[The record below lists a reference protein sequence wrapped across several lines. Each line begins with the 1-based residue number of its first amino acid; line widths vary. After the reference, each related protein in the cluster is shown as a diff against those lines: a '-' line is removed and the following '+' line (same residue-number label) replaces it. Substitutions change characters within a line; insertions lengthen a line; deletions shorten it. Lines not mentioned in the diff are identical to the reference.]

1 MPRLLVTGTMSRR
14 DILEMFTV
22 SRARAELIFVEY
34 ERGWGDGVDPRLYQD
49 FGDLVTWE
57 AYSSANKLLDQTGP
71 DRLVFLFTNSLN
83 QVALRVAARHR
94 GIESIHAEHGYRP
107 PIAAEINRYATAH
120 TREGAHYSSFRTHS
134 FFARSLVRSGRSAG
148 ALAKYASAVR
158 REGASPAVLRS
169 FADLRRVDRYVSFSA
184 ECFDHHRD
192 VDLLPAAL
200 SESVVFTGIPQFD
213 DFRITSTSEPERSIL
228 LIDHQLHNARIF
240 GWDER
245 FRRAWVERLVSVA
258 KRAGFKLFV
267 KLHPGDRSDS
277 WRNCWGDPGVQ
288 IVQREDLGTLARRV
302 SVVLGTCST
311 LQLPFAALPHVAM
324 ITLEIH
330 PEPDVFASRRFVEAG
345 VAEPVRDF
353 SELLV
358 ALEKSDELRVS
369 QEPFKAA
376 FTKRFLERLDGR
388 AGERL
393 AAALTR

>member
-1 MPRLLVTGTMSRR
+1 MSRR

-22 SRARAELIFVEY
+22 PRTRAELIFVEY
-34 ERGWGDGVDPRLYQD
+34 ERGWGDGIDPGVYQD

-57 AYSSANKLLDQTGP
+57 AHSSANKLLEETGP
-71 DRLVFLFTNSLN
+71 DRVVFLFTNSLN
-83 QVALRVAARHR
+83 QVALRVAARNK

-107 PIAAEINRYATAH
+107 PIAAEINRYTTARNRNDNH
-120 TREGAHYSSFRTHS
+120 FSSFRTHS
-134 FFARSLVRSGRSAG
+134 FFARSLVTSGGAAG
-148 ALAKYASAVR
+148 VLAKYASAVR

-169 FADLRRVDRYVSFSA
+169 FADLRRVDRYISFSA

-192 VDLLPAAL
+192 VDRLPAPF

-213 DFRITSTSEPERSIL
+213 DFRITPISQPERSIL
-228 LIDHQLHNARIF
+228 LIDHQLHNGGIF

-245 FRRAWVERLVSVA
+245 FRRIWIERLVAVA
-258 KRAGFKLFV
+258 KSAGFRLFV

-277 WRNCWGDPGVQ
+277 WRSYWDEPSIQ
-288 IVQREDLGTLARRV
+288 IVEREDLAELARRV

-330 PEPDVFASRRFVEAG
+330 PESDVFASRRFVEAG

-353 SELLV
+353 SGLLV
-358 ALEKSDELRVS
+358 ALESFDELRVG
-369 QEPFKAA
+369 QQPFKAA

-388 AGERL
+388 AGDRL